1 MARKLNTMTTLAAF
15 ALTASLAL
23 APAADAQARNRQS
36 TVTGANGRT
45 ATSQRT
51 VARENGVKTRTGSV
65 QTGQGYGAT
74 RNSQSG
80 YNQESGQRYR
90 SGSTTMN
97 SGQTVSHDTT
107 ASCANGACNRSQTV
121 TGPNGQTATH
131 DVTRTV
137 DENGNYVKSGTTT
150 GASGDVYNRDVTR
163 DGEGTKTTTVTDP
176 NGETSPR
183 TRWIPVEPH

>member
-51 VARENGVKTRTGSV
+51 VARENG
-65 QTGQGYGAT
+65 
-74 RNSQSG
+74 
-80 YNQESGQRYR
+80 
-90 SGSTTMN
+90 
-97 SGQTVSHDTT
+97 
-107 ASCANGACNRSQTV
+107 
-121 TGPNGQTATH
+121 GQTATH

-176 NGETSPR
+176 NGETSTR
-183 TRWIPVEPH
+183 TRWITVEPH